1 MITAVAVEIKRK
13 ANKTG
18 NEAPGSG
25 HRNTG
30 IKIAESRAS
39 GSREPDF
46 GMALKNK
53 DRSGLHRKRP
63 LSTL

>member
-1 MITAVAVEIKRK
+1 MITAVAVENKKEK

-30 IKIAESRAS
+30 IKIAEA
-39 GSREPDF
+39 
-46 GMALKNK
+46 
-53 DRSGLHRKRP
+53 GLQEAENR
-63 LSTL
+63 TLEWR